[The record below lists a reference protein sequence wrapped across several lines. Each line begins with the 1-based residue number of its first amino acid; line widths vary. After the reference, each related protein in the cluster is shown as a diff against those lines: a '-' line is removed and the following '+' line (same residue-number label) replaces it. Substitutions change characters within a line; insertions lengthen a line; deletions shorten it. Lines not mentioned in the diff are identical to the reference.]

1 MKLTLTALIVLWTAA
16 FGLNA
21 AEPRVEQEQSTNSG
35 VYSEV
40 QAKRGEATYTQTCA
54 SCHGGQL
61 EGDGFAPALTGP
73 EFMANWTGTTVGDLF
88 ERIRVSMPPGQESS
102 VGAQDKIDVV
112 GFILKANQFPAG
124 QSDLAKETEALK
136 QIKFEPKQ

>member
-1 MKLTLTALIVLWTAA
+1 MRLTTTALIVLWAA
-16 FGLNA
+16 AMAVSA
-21 AEPRVEQEQSTNSG
+21 AGARVEQGQSTTSG
-35 VYSEV
+35 VYTEE
-40 QAKRGEATYTQTCA
+40 QAKRGEATYSTACS

-88 ERIRVSMPPGQESS
+88 ERIRVSMPPGQETSVSS
-102 VGAQDKIDVV
+102 KDKVDIV
-112 GFILKANQFPAG
+112 GFLLKSNQFPAG
-124 QSDLAKETEALK
+124 ETELAGETSALK

>member
-16 FGLNA
+16 LGLNA

-40 QAKRGEATYTQTCA
+40 QAKRGEATYTQACA

-124 QSDLAKETEALK
+124 QSDLAKETEGLK